1 MKLSAILLSLAFAL
15 AGGGCSALGPSRAG
29 SDLQALVMAE
39 REFAGKY
46 PGRLSHFN
54 ISISDDT
61 KYDQWNV
68 WFIQEGNDSD
78 PGGDSLIRVNKRTGK
93 LTLEPMF

>member
-1 MKLSAILLSLAFAL
+1 MKLIAILLSVAL
-15 AGGGCSALGPSRAG
+15 ALGGVGCSALGRSRAG
-29 SDLQALVMAE
+29 SDLQALVIAE
-39 REFAGKY
+39 REFARKY
-46 PGRLSHFN
+46 PGRLSHFS

-68 WFIQEGNDSD
+68 WFIQEGDDSD